1 MWWWWILVQKGEVNV
16 IACSFRLL
24 DSWTWTQKLHSKGRS
39 AGQNY
44 SSASTTRTISMIII
58 IITTTMM
65 AMKTCSDDGSEGQEG
80 FTLDFYWYCY
90 YYYITIS
97 IVCIY
102 TYISLL
108 VLFYFVF
115 IIIIPCYYYEFYIFY
130 LRQLWKITFT
140 TKKVAMLTNAEII
153 FVLNDAATFIWCNNG
168 TCYSIKVRNIG
179 TIALYWSRI
188 ENEMLWMQTRQVKIS
203 LVCTSHT
210 EDRTEVKWIA
220 IIKAFIL
227 WVAYVYCAQ
236 ATMWQTTLF
245 NLVVFDFVLPA
256 VTSLRGSIYYFL
268 VCVVCTLL
276 CAFSPLFSSQHQTQC
291 NNNE

>member
-1 MWWWWILVQKGEVNV
+1 MVAKDKKG
-16 IACSFRLL
+16 LL
-24 DSWTWTQKLHSKGRS
+24 QIFTD
-39 AGQNY
+39 
-44 SSASTTRTISMIII
+44 IVIII
-58 IITTTMM
+58 IL
-65 AMKTCSDDGSEGQEG
+65 Q
-80 FTLDFYWYCY
+80 FQL
-90 YYYITIS
+90 
-97 IVCIY
+97 CIY

-130 LRQLWKITFT
+130 LRKLWKITFT

-210 EDRTEVKWIA
+210 EDRSKMDCNNKGIH
-220 IIKAFIL
+220 F
-227 WVAYVYCAQ
+227 
-236 ATMWQTTLF
+236 M
-245 NLVVFDFVLPA
+245 
-256 VTSLRGSIYYFL
+256 SS
-268 VCVVCTLL
+268 VCVLCTGDNVTDNP
-276 CAFSPLFSSQHQTQC
+276 F
-291 NNNE
+291 